1 MATQKNAFDYST
13 LPTDKTASYN
23 QMKGVGRYFSEL
35 KGNTNG
41 SNSFW
46 KDARTFTAI
55 IYKQHKAKAV
65 TNGQIQAWRVAKK
78 IPSEILKAVSVKKP
92 KQLTAKAKPS
102 KNLNNITK
110 DQLVQMVIAL
120 QEQQQSTK
128 MADFY
133 EKSVTKK

>member
-23 QMKGVGRYFSEL
+23 QIKGVGRYFSEL

-55 IYKQHKAKAV
+55 IYTQHKAKAV

-78 IPSEILKAVSVKKP
+78 IPSEISKQVQTKP
-92 KQLTAKAKPS
+92 KQVTAKAKPT

-110 DQLVQMVIAL
+110 DQLIQMVIAL

>member
-1 MATQKNAFDYST
+1 MAKQSKQFDYST
-13 LPTDKTASYN
+13 LPSANVANYN

-41 SNSFW
+41 SSSFW
-46 KDARTFTAI
+46 KDARVFTAI
-55 IYKQHKAKAV
+55 IYKQHKTKPV
-65 TNGQIQAWRVAKK
+65 TNGQIQTWRSAKK

-120 QEQQQSTK
+120 QEQQQSK
-128 MADFY
+128 
-133 EKSVTKK
+133 